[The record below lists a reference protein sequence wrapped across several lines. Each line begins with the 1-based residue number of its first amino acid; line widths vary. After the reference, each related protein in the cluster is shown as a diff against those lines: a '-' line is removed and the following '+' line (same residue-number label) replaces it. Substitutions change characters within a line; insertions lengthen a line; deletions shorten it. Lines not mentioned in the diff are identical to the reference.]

1 MIYIIKTELKD
12 VIVFDSVTSFSETYG
27 GSVTSHPVEDGVK
40 ISDHSIIEN
49 PKFRISGVVSD
60 FNFFN
65 PIKDFTVDPYTHPS
79 PPSNSSLLN
88 AIDPVTLSLTDDA
101 ISIPTDLTG
110 FDNDGDFSLKTQSQ
124 TIKAKLIEI
133 QRNRVLVDILR
144 YPGDNKVERIS
155 PCILTDISF
164 VESPD
169 SGYAVYPEMQFEK
182 INTVK
187 VVVRAASSDKIIPEE
202 LKLAAAEVAA
212 KGNKAGTTIQDGKP
226 VNAEAHS
233 ELMKTLDDKTAQAV
247 CSAQWRSQ
255 DAGMPPPPCAYQY
268 GWVKGWSGVL
278 KK

>member
-27 GSVTSHPVEDGVK
+27 GSVTSHPVENGVK

-65 PIKDFTVDPYTHPS
+65 PIKDYSPDPYTQPS
-79 PPSNSSLLN
+79 ISGNTGVLNS
-88 AIDPVTLSLTDDA
+88 IDTTTGSFINEGLV
-101 ISIPTDLTG
+101 IPTDVAG
-110 FDNDGDFSLKTQSQ
+110 FDSDGDFSLKTQSQ

-187 VVVRAASSDKIIPEE
+187 VVVQAASSDKIIPEE
-202 LKLAAAEVAA
+202 LKLAAA
-212 KGNKAGTTIQDGKP
+212 
-226 VNAEAHS
+226 
-233 ELMKTLDDKTAQAV
+233 
-247 CSAQWRSQ
+247 
-255 DAGMPPPPCAYQY
+255 
-268 GWVKGWSGVL
+268 
-278 KK
+278 